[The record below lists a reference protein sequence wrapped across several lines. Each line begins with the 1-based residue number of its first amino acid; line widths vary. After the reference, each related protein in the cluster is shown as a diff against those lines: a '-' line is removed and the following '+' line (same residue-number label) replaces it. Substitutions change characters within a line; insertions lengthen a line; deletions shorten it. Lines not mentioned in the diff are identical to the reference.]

1 MLETLLIIITKW
13 SPSSYHNWIMM
24 QDEIQKFKF
33 DNNPLVNSIK
43 KNVIWS
49 VQMLQILVLT
59 RSFIT

>member
-1 MLETLLIIITKW
+1 
-13 SPSSYHNWIMM
+13 MM

-59 RSFIT
+59 RSSIT